1 MANGALRERQVG
13 LTRDLIMEA
22 LAGVIAEGRLAE
34 FSVQDVAEG
43 AGTSLRTVYRHFPS
57 REALLEAFIPWG
69 EARFRAMGGMRLPRD
84 ADDLA
89 NHVRIKFAAMEQ
101 FAPLLSAANKLDVVT
116 GIRNANAERGF
127 LALRFALAEV
137 TAGLDP
143 AMAETVAW
151 TIRQICAPG
160 TGLRLH
166 EEGGIDAAH
175 AGAAAGWAVQLLV
188 AALREGKFPQMEREG
203 RHD

>member
-1 MANGALRERQVG
+1 MPNGALRERQVG

-22 LAGVIAEGRLAE
+22 LAGVIADGRLAD
-34 FSVQDVAEG
+34 FSVQDVADR

-57 REALLEAFIPWG
+57 REALLEAFVPWG
-69 EARFRAMGGMRLPRD
+69 EARFRAVGGMRLPRD

-89 NHVRIKFAAMEQ
+89 DHVRIKFAAIEQ
-101 FAPLLSAANKLDVVT
+101 FTPILSAANKLDAVT
-116 GIRNANAERGF
+116 GIRRANSERGF
-127 LALRFALAEV
+127 LALRSALAEV

-143 AMAETVAW
+143 DMAETVTW
-151 TIRQICAPG
+151 TIRQICATG
-160 TGLRLH
+160 TWLRLH

-188 AALREGKFPQMEREG
+188 AALREGNSPQI
-203 RHD
+203 

>member
-13 LTRDLIMEA
+13 LTRDLVMEA
-22 LAGVIAEGRLAE
+22 LAGVIADGRLAE
-34 FSVQDVAEG
+34 FSMQDVADR

-84 ADDLA
+84 ADDLP
-89 NHVRIKFAAMEQ
+89 NHVRVKFAAIER
-101 FAPLLSAANKLDVVT
+101 FAPLLSAANKLDAVT
-116 GIRNANAERGF
+116 GIRSAHADRGF
-127 LALRFALAEV
+127 LALRSALAEV

-151 TIRQICAPG
+151 TIRQICATG
-160 TGLRLH
+160 TWLRLH
-166 EEGGIDAAH
+166 EEGGIDADH
-175 AGAAAGWAVQLLV
+175 AGAAASWAVEILV
-188 AALREGKFPQMEREG
+188 AALRDKHFPHLEGEG
-203 RHD
+203 AS